1 MSREE
6 IQGELSA
13 YSIQIHELKQSTPHL
28 SLYRGLL
35 SDTEAAITVLHKSE
49 GTDFTRL
56 IKECE
61 ILSSLSHPNILKLLS
76 SFWLQ
81 REEKVY
87 YVIVTEWCAKDLEKD
102 IMQRVQNRYPF
113 LEADL
118 LAIACQAIDA
128 LSYMQAMGLV
138 HRNIKPANIYLS
150 SSKTIK
156 LGDFDSSS
164 RIYGVGNDLVGTPY
178 YFSPKLKQALQGDYQ
193 SLSEHDVFKSDVYS
207 LGVTIIEAAKLG
219 SSDLFMR
226 LVTDE
231 EVLGEIE
238 GLQYSEELKMLLR
251 AMLVSAENQRWD
263 FLQLREW
270 VSMRAWG
277 MNITPFV
284 LMPFKPTDT
293 NVVYNPQGSTLSHS
307 EWSGFNSIEPIP
319 APVCIQPPQTSDALP
334 PIPIKPRPFASIT
347 LPAILRAISPSD
359 SLEIVL
365 EEDPEPVPCLQCGA
379 LVDRA
384 SLEAP
389 TVQLH
394 CRPDLDM
401 FCSQYCFVQSIVS
414 GKSLVCPACKEQ
426 ISREQLK
433 ECEEASLKFP
443 LCQGCYAFINVK
455 EPSQLALLQCFTC
468 NTRGHVCCS
477 PQCMERFAGRCPVCV
492 RAGED
497 LGSEELLP
505 NRKRAN
511 RGCIRRLLA
520 CACCR
525 PADVE

>member
-13 YSIQIHELKQSTPHL
+13 YSIQIQELKHSTPHL

-35 SDTEAAITVLHKSE
+35 SDAEAAITVLHRSE

-61 ILSSLSHPNILKLLS
+61 ILSSLSHPNILRLLS

-81 REEKVY
+81 KEEKVY

-102 IMQRVQNRYPF
+102 MQQRAQNRYPF

-118 LAIACQAIDA
+118 LAVSCQAIDA

-150 SSKTIK
+150 SPKTIK
-156 LGDFDSSS
+156 LGDFNSSS
-164 RIYGVGNDLVGTPY
+164 RIYSAGNELVGTPY

-193 SLSEHDVFKSDVYS
+193 SLSDHNVFKSDVYS

-219 SSDLFMR
+219 TSDLFMR

-231 EVLGEIE
+231 EVLGEIQ
-238 GLQYSEELKMLLR
+238 GLQYSEEVKTLLR
-251 AMLVSAENQRWD
+251 AMLVSEEGKRWD

-270 VSMRAWG
+270 VSTRTWG

-284 LMPFKPTDT
+284 LMPFNPFDT
-293 NVVYNPQGSTLSHS
+293 NVAYNPQGSTLSHS
-307 EWSGFNSIEPIP
+307 DLSGFNSLEKTNP
-319 APVCIQPPQTSDALP
+319 APVCIQPPQASDPLP
-334 PIPIKPRPFASIT
+334 SSSLIQPNFIKPRPFASFT
-347 LPAILRAISPSD
+347 LPAIIRAISPSD

-365 EEDPEPVPCLQCGA
+365 EEDPEPVPCLQCGIV
-379 LVDRA
+379 VDRA
-384 SLEAP
+384 NLEAP

-401 FCSQYCFVQSIVS
+401 FCSQYCFVQSIVT
-414 GKSLVCPACKEQ
+414 GKSLTCPACNEQ

-433 ECEEASLKFP
+433 ECEEASMKFP

-455 EPSQLALLQCFTC
+455 EPSQLALLQRLAC

-477 PQCMERFAGRCPVCV
+477 PQCMERLARRCPVCV
-492 RAGED
+492 RAGET
-497 LGSEELLP
+497 
-505 NRKRAN
+505 
-511 RGCIRRLLA
+511 
-520 CACCR
+520 
-525 PADVE
+525 